1 MLADISMAVMAGLL
15 IPVDAPAQP
24 PSETPQVYVQLIVK
38 ACPADQPDVQ
48 ADRPDAV
55 RGYYAEAINQGK
67 SYENERS
74 PTRAERE
81 AVFTA
86 MHCIDVPV
94 PPDHGRFPHQAS
106 LHGAHRLSDRDA
118 VPAREPSLQEKL
130 P

>member
-24 PSETPQVYVQLIVK
+24 PSETPQVYVELIVK

-67 SYENERS
+67 SYETSARQRERS
-74 PTRAERE
+74 VKPHSPRC
-81 AVFTA
+81 TA
-86 MHCIDVPV
+86 STC
-94 PPDHGRFPHQAS
+94 RC
-106 LHGAHRLSDRDA
+106 RR
-118 VPAREPSLQEKL
+118 K
-130 P
+130 